1 MKIIAR
7 FAQIIFIICL
17 PLLVFTGSVAWAVNS
32 AWLYTSG
39 FEKYDVQQI
48 LAQNGLPLT
57 ENDLDNI
64 ARDFIHYFNSSEE
77 FIHLTV
83 QIDGQIIELFNEEET
98 IHFKD
103 VKDLFRLDYA
113 VLLGTFIYCLIFAVG
128 CIFWRRGKYH
138 SFLARGAVIGSGVSL
153 GIMLILLVAILLD
166 FDSLFYQF
174 HLISFTNEFWSA
186 EGNMLLLFPGG
197 FWYDMFTYGAL
208 FAVALALIP
217 GLAGGIYLLFVRRR
231 KRKSDQHPQSNTQ

>member
-1 MKIIAR
+1 MKIIGK
-7 FAQIIFIICL
+7 FAQILFFICL

-48 LAQNGLPLT
+48 LAQNGLPVT

-64 ARDFIHYFNSSEE
+64 AGDFIHYFNSSEE

-83 QIDGQIIELFNEEET
+83 QIDGQTIELFNEEET

-113 VLLGTFIYCLIFAVG
+113 VLLGTFIYCSIFAVV

-138 SFLARGAVIGSGVSL
+138 SFLARSAITGSGVSL
-153 GIMLILLVAILLD
+153 GIMLVILIAILLD

-174 HLISFTNEFWSA
+174 HLISFSNDFWSA

-217 GLAGGIYLLFVRRR
+217 GIASGIYLLFVRR
-231 KRKSDQHPQSNTQ
+231 KKSDQYPQSNRQG

>member
-1 MKIIAR
+1 MKIIGK
-7 FAQIIFIICL
+7 FAQVLFVICL
-17 PLLVFTGSVAWAVNS
+17 PLVVFTGSVAWAVNS
-32 AWLYTSG
+32 AWLYNSG
-39 FEKYDVQQI
+39 FEKYDVQQS
-48 LAQNGLPLT
+48 LAQNGLSVT
-57 ENDLDNI
+57 QNDLNNI
-64 ARDFIHYFNSSEE
+64 TRDFIHYFNSSEE

-83 QIDGQIIELFNEEET
+83 QINGKIIELFSEEET

-113 VLLGTFIYCLIFAVG
+113 VLLGTFIYCLIFAAG
-128 CIFWRRGKYH
+128 CVFWHRGKYH
-138 SFLARGAVIGSGVSL
+138 SFLARSAVIGSCVSL

-174 HLISFTNEFWSA
+174 HLISFANDFWSA

-197 FWYDMFTYGAL
+197 FWYDIFICGAL

-217 GLAGGIYLLFVRRR
+217 GIAGGIYLLLVRR
-231 KRKSDQHPQSNTQ
+231 RKSDQHPQSNAQ

>member
-1 MKIIAR
+1 MGILKKC
-7 FAQIIFIICL
+7 AQILFVICL
-17 PLLVFTGSVAWAVNS
+17 ALLVFTGSVAWAVNS

-39 FEKYDVQQI
+39 FEKYDVQQT
-48 LAQNGLPLT
+48 LAQNGLPVT

-64 ARDFIHYFNSSEE
+64 AGDFVHYFNSSEE

-83 QIDGQIIELFNEEET
+83 QINGQAVELFNEEEI

-103 VKDLFRLDYA
+103 VKSLFRLDYA
-113 VLLGTFIYCLIFAVG
+113 VLLGTIIYGLLFTSV

-138 SFLARGAVIGSGVSL
+138 SFLARSAIIGSGMSL
-153 GIMLILLVAILLD
+153 GMMLIILVAILLD

-174 HLISFTNEFWSA
+174 HLISFANDFWSA

-217 GLAGGIYLLFVRRR
+217 GIAGGIYMLFVKR
-231 KRKSDQHPQSNTQ
+231 RKSDQHPQSNRQG

>member
-1 MKIIAR
+1 MKIIGK
-7 FAQIIFIICL
+7 FAQILFVICL

-32 AWLYTSG
+32 VWLYTSG
-39 FEKYDVQQI
+39 FEKYDVQET
-48 LAQNGLPLT
+48 LAKNGLPLT
-57 ENDLDNI
+57 SNNLKDI

-77 FIHLTV
+77 YINLTV
-83 QIDGQIIELFNEEET
+83 QINGQTIELFNEEEI

-113 VLLGTFIYCLIFAVG
+113 VLFGTFLYCLLFSILY
-128 CIFWRRGKYH
+128 IFWRKGFYRP
-138 SFLARGAVIGSGVSL
+138 FLTRSAIIGSGVSL

-174 HLISFTNEFWSA
+174 HLISFANDFWSA

-217 GLAGGIYLLFVRRR
+217 GLIAGIYLVQARR
-231 KRKSDQHPQSNTQ
+231 KKKSD

>member
-7 FAQIIFIICL
+7 FAQILFIICL
-17 PLLVFTGSVAWAVNS
+17 TLLVFTGAVVWAVNS

-39 FEKYDVQQI
+39 FEKYDVQQT
-48 LAQNGLPLT
+48 LVQNGLPLT

-83 QIDGQIIELFNEEET
+83 QIDGQTIELFNEEET

-103 VKDLFRLDYA
+103 VKDLFQLDYA
-113 VLLGTFIYCLIFAVG
+113 VLLGTFIYCLIFAAG

-217 GLAGGIYLLFVRRR
+217 GIAGGIYLLFVRRR
-231 KRKSDQHPQSNTQ
+231 KSDQYPQSKSQG

>member
-1 MKIIAR
+1 MKIIIR

-32 AWLYTSG
+32 TWLYTSG
-39 FEKYDVQQI
+39 FEKYNVQQT

-57 ENDLDNI
+57 QNDLDNI
-64 ARDFIHYFNSSEE
+64 ARDFVHYFNSREE

-83 QIDGQIIELFNEEET
+83 QINRQAVELFNEEEIT
-98 IHFKD
+98 HFKD
-103 VKDLFRLDYA
+103 VKGLFRFDYA
-113 VLLGTFIYCLIFAVG
+113 VLLGAFIYCLIFAAG

-138 SFLARGAVIGSGVSL
+138 AFLARSAIIGSGVSL
-153 GIMLILLVAILLD
+153 GIMLIILIAILLD

-197 FWYDMFTYGAL
+197 FWYDIFTYGAL

-217 GLAGGIYLLFVRRR
+217 GIAGGIYLPYFRR
-231 KRKSDQHPQSNTQ
+231 RKSDQHPQSNRQG